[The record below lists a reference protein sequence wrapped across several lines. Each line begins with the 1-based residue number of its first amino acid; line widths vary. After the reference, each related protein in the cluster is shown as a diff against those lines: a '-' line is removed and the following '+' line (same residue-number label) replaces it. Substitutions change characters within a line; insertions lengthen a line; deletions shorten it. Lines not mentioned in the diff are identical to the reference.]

1 MLAVV
6 SVIDDRSH
14 WNLGRELSDS
24 AGVVL
29 MEMCQQNEINFRN
42 CRISSRCDD
51 TVCIA
56 AIVAWPARVDEQ
68 RLPARCNKQR
78 GLAALNIDEID
89 LKTVPSL
96 TRWSCPGHRQQGET
110 QKYAAQ
116 ALGEPTAQFQLNS
129 RCEKESI
136 SHNMSSQVKRNAL
149 TKILDSPS
157 VFIQAFERPRRT
169 KSC

>member
-1 MLAVV
+1 MLAAV
-6 SVIDDRSH
+6 SMIDDRSH
-14 WNLGRELSDS
+14 WNPGGELSDP

-56 AIVAWPARVDEQ
+56 AIVAGPARVDKQ

-89 LKTVPSL
+89 LKGVPSL
-96 TRWSCPGHRQQGET
+96 TRWSCPGHRQQGDT
-110 QKYAAQ
+110 QKSPAHGLREPAA
-116 ALGEPTAQFQLNS
+116 EIQLN
-129 RCEKESI
+129 
-136 SHNMSSQVKRNAL
+136 
-149 TKILDSPS
+149 
-157 VFIQAFERPRRT
+157 PRRA
-169 KSC
+169 K